1 VKSISSNEW
10 SDVLSRMNDLWD
22 RAEVLAIRF
31 FRSCGILPQENS
43 IPDSPSDAQQDDLP
57 RMTDFNVIVS
67 AIKRIQEGRLDLL
80 KEVERRATVAG
91 DENANPLASPEYI
104 SRMLET
110 LKEPGMDADDAEDP
124 LQD

>member
-1 VKSISSNEW
+1 VKNISSNEW

-31 FRSCGILPQENS
+31 FRSCGIPLREDS
-43 IPDSPSDAQQDDLP
+43 IPDSPGDAPPDDLP

-80 KEVERRATVAG
+80 KEVERRAAVAR
-91 DENANPLASPEYI
+91 DERANPLDSPEYI

-110 LKEPGMDADDAEDP
+110 LEEPGMDADDAEDP